1 MLMHQDE
8 LIPTRRS
15 LLSRLKDW
23 DDQGSW
29 REFFETYWK
38 LVYGV
43 AIKAGL
49 NDAEAQDVVQETVL
63 SVAKKM
69 HQFKYDPAT
78 GSFKNWL
85 LLITRR
91 RIADHLRKVYREPP
105 KHEHEAKG
113 DETARTST
121 IEQLPDEAVPELEA
135 VWDEEWRKNLLDA
148 AMERVRRQVD
158 PKQFQIFDSYV
169 VKQWPVKDVK
179 KTLGVSAM
187 QVYLAKHRIGALIKK
202 EIRNLETKMI

>member
-1 MLMHQDE
+1 MSNLMPMNPDE

-23 DDQGSW
+23 DDQDSW
-29 REFFETYWK
+29 KEFFDTYWK

-43 AIKAGL
+43 AIKSGL

-91 RIADHLRKVYREPP
+91 RIADHLRKAYREPP
-105 KHEHEAKG
+105 KHESPPR
-113 DETARTST
+113 DTARTST
-121 IEQLPDEAVPELEA
+121 VEKIPDPAGLDIEII
-135 VWDEEWRKNLLDA
+135 WDEEWRKNLLDA
-148 AMERVRRQVD
+148 AIERVRRQVD

-169 VKQWPVKDVK
+169 
-179 KTLGVSAM
+179 
-187 QVYLAKHRIGALIKK
+187 
-202 EIRNLETKMI
+202 

>member
-1 MLMHQDE
+1 MHPDQ

-23 DDQGSW
+23 DDQESW
-29 REFFETYWK
+29 KDFFDTYWK

-43 AIKAGL
+43 AIKSGL

-69 HQFKYDPAT
+69 HAFKYDPAVGT
-78 GSFKNWL
+78 FKSWL

-105 KHEHEAKG
+105 QHVSQRNAE
-113 DETARTST
+113 ETARTPT
-121 IEQLPDEAVPELEA
+121 IEKAADPASLELDRIWE
-135 VWDEEWRKNLLDA
+135 EEWQKNLLEA
-148 AMERVRRQVD
+148 AIQRVRRQVD

-169 VKQWPVKDVK
+169 LKQWPVDDVK
-179 KTLGVSAM
+179 KTLGVSAA
-187 QVYLAKHRIGALIKK
+187 QVYLAKHRISALIKK
-202 EIRNLETKMI
+202 EIKKLEAKMV